1 MGFVSFS
8 FAVVRFVFLRGCRL
22 GSVIART
29 PQEFNTGAQIYVGGL
44 EAAHEVLEASN
55 LPGIEVV
62 FDCRNDQS
70 AGRHKTAEIF

>member
-1 MGFVSFS
+1 
-8 FAVVRFVFLRGCRL
+8 
-22 GSVIART
+22 VIART

-44 EAAHEVLEASN
+44 EAAHEVLEANN

-62 FDCRNDQS
+62 FDCRNDQT